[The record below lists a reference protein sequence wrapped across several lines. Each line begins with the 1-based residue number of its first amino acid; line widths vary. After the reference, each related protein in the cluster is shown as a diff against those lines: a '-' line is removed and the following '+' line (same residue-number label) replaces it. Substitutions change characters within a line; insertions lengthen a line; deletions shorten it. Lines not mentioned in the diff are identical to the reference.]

1 VPATPIQLQVNALLT
16 QMNNPAPA
24 GFVFAVMNPF
34 CLLTF
39 RNIVQ
44 KPISMRIPRIFHSGA
59 IALDGE
65 LQLDDDAANH
75 VGRVLRMSIGA
86 ELVLFNGDGF
96 NYAARI
102 TASDKKR
109 VHVTVTQRQPNPVE
123 SPVSIHLGQGISR
136 GDRMDFAIQ
145 KAVELGVTE
154 ITPLFTERCGVK
166 LDGER
171 LAKRNEQWQ
180 KIAISACEQSGRSIV
195 PVVHPAISLT
205 QWLAQ
210 DTKELKLTLH
220 PWAKD
225 TIKTLIPNQHIRL
238 VIGPEGGFSEQEM
251 LQTAA
256 ANFTGIQLGPRVLRT
271 ETAALT
277 AISALQLQFG
287 DLA

>member
-1 VPATPIQLQVNALLT
+1 MRTIRIYQPSDLAVGARLAL
-16 QMNNPAPA
+16 
-24 GFVFAVMNPF
+24 
-34 CLLTF
+34 
-39 RNIVQ
+39 
-44 KPISMRIPRIFHSGA
+44 S
-59 IALDGE
+59 
-65 LQLDDDAANH
+65 DDAAIH
-75 VGRVLRMSIGA
+75 VGRVLRMQAGQP
-86 ELVLFNGDGF
+86 LQLFNGDGK
-96 NYAARI
+96 NYAATI
-102 TASDKKR
+102 SEVGKKQLLVTIESSSD
-109 VHVTVTQRQPNPVE
+109 NPVE
-123 SPVSIHLGQGISR
+123 SPLRIHLGQGISR

-195 PVVHPAISLT
+195 PKVHPAVSLDN
-205 QWLAQ
+205 WLAQ
-210 DTKELKLTLH
+210 QTKELKLTLH

-225 TIKTLIPNQHIRL
+225 TIKTLQPSTQIRL

-251 LQTAA
+251 TRTTAA
-256 ANFTGIQLGPRVLRT
+256 GFSGIQLGPRVLRT

>member
-1 VPATPIQLQVNALLT
+1 
-16 QMNNPAPA
+16 M
-24 GFVFAVMNPF
+24 
-34 CLLTF
+34 
-39 RNIVQ
+39 
-44 KPISMRIPRIFHSGA
+44 
-59 IALDGE
+59 
-65 LQLDDDAANH
+65 LDDEAANH
-75 VGRVLRMSIGA
+75 VGRVLRMSSGA
-86 ELVLFNGDGF
+86 ELILFNGDGY
-96 NYAARI
+96 NYPAVI
-102 TASDKKR
+102 SSSDKKR
-109 VHVTVTQRQPNPVE
+109 VTVTVAAAQPNPVE
-123 SPVSIHLGQGISR
+123 SPLRIHLGQGISR

-166 LDGER
+166 LEGDR

-210 DTKELKLTLH
+210 QTKELKLTLH
-220 PWAKD
+220 PRADD
-225 TIKTLIPNQHIRL
+225 TIKTLQPATQVRL
-238 VIGPEGGFSEQEM
+238 VIGPEGGFSDQEM
-251 LQTAA
+251 ALTAEA
-256 ANFTGIQLGPRVLRT
+256 GFTGIQLGPRVLRT

>member
-1 VPATPIQLQVNALLT
+1 
-16 QMNNPAPA
+16 
-24 GFVFAVMNPF
+24 
-34 CLLTF
+34 
-39 RNIVQ
+39 
-44 KPISMRIPRIFHSGA
+44 MRIPRIYHSGA
-59 IALDGE
+59 IALNSE
-65 LQLDDDAANH
+65 FQLDDDAANH
-75 VGRVLRMSIGA
+75 VGRVLRMPTGS
-86 ELVLFNGDGF
+86 ELQLFNGDGF
-96 NYAARI
+96 NYSANI
-102 TASDKKR
+102 SNSDKKR
-109 VHVTVTQRQPNPVE
+109 VWVVTTAKHHNPVE
-123 SPVSIHLGQGISR
+123 SPLSIHLGQSISR

-171 LAKRNEQWQ
+171 LSKRNEQWQ

-195 PVVHPAISLT
+195 PIVHPAITLDS
-205 QWLAQ
+205 WLAQ
-210 DTKELKLTLH
+210 QTKELKLTLH

-225 TIKTLIPNQHIRL
+225 TIKTLIPNTQIRL

-251 LQTAA
+251 AQTTAA
-256 ANFTGIQLGPRVLRT
+256 GFTGIQLGPRVLRT